1 MQPPPAEQAYSR
13 LRASLAC
20 WNALALPGS
29 LPSGLCYLR
38 GEILPGHLSDV
49 GPSPLLPSSLP
60 CHSAPVHCTPILR
73 LSCFLTGSLIALPSR
88 VPGFLFPAG
97 SHP

>member
-1 MQPPPAEQAYSR
+1 MQPPPAEQARSC

-20 WNALALPGS
+20 WKALVLPDS

-38 GEILPGHLSDV
+38 GEILPGHLTNGD
-49 GPSPLLPSSLP
+49 PSPLLPLSLR
-60 CHSAPVHCTPILR
+60 CHSAPVYCTPILR
-73 LSCFLTGSLIALPSR
+73 LCCFLTGSLIALPSR
-88 VPGFLFPAG
+88 VPGFLSPAG